1 MKHIKD
7 ESGQILIIILLVL
20 VVAVSIVLSLSAR
33 SLTDIRTTTRTE
45 QSNRAYFAA
54 EAGIERALQQIKD
67 DPNVV
72 SGTQITGST
81 NPLGNQAQ
89 YAGVIEVTGGSPS
102 AFYYEALKDQ
112 TVQVNLKPNINQA
125 DFNQSDFGLNSG
137 TMSIFWH
144 VGLDADPRAALEISV
159 LRVNAA
165 GNYVIDRAG
174 CDPNVARQ
182 SSNGLNCTGWTGSGM
197 TPLGVNCATSV
208 QTSNKGTINFCYTLT
223 FNTIPA
229 AGYKAIMMRIRP
241 LYSND
246 AIAVRYNSGNLPQQ
260 GYKITST
267 GSSTEGASRKLE
279 VYRSFPSLPT
289 VFDFVLYNGSNNS
302 LTKP

>member
-33 SLTDIRTTTRTE
+33 SLTDIRTTTSTE

-72 SGTQITGST
+72 SGTGITGSN

-89 YAGVIEVTGGSPS
+89 YAGVIEITGGSPL
-102 AFYYEALKDQ
+102 AFGFDALKDQ
-112 TVQVNLKPNINQA
+112 TVQVNLKPNINQSDYNQA
-125 DFNQSDFGLNSG
+125 DFGIGSG
-137 TMSIFWH
+137 STLSVFWH
-144 VGLDADPRAALEISV
+144 VGADADPRAALEISV
-159 LRVNAA
+159 LRVNSS
-165 GNYVIDRAG
+165 GTYVIDRYG
-174 CDPNVARQ
+174 CDPNGSRQ
-182 SSNGLNCTGWTGSGM
+182 STNGLTCNQPGFTYNA
-197 TPLGVNCATSV
+197 VNCDSNIG
-208 QTSNKGTINFCYTLT
+208 TSNKGESVDYCYSASIPSSAANFKSIL
-223 FNTIPA
+223 
-229 AGYKAIMMRIRP
+229 MRIRP

-246 AIAVRYNSGNLPQQ
+246 GVAVRYNGGNLPQQ

-289 VFDFVLYNGSNNS
+289 VFDFVLYNGSSNP
-302 LTKP
+302 LTNP